1 MVENNGM
8 TSKEL
13 IMLVNQGQREI
24 NQRIDELH
32 EKTNTKLSKSEFF
45 SYTGV
50 IISFAVLLRN
60 MM

>member
-13 IMLVNQGQREI
+13 IMLVIQGQREI